1 MNMII
6 HSELFFLNYLI
17 LFKVYVGD
25 QLCGT
30 IEYHPLKYSYEV
42 LCNGGNGFVGHT
54 VKIVNDHT
62 HLTLCEV
69 KVIYSNNFK
78 LMAD

>member
-1 MNMII
+1 MII
-6 HSELFFLNYLI
+6 HAELFFLNYLI

-30 IEYHPLKYSYEV
+30 IEYQPLKYSYEV
-42 LCNGGNGFVGHT
+42 LCNGGNGFVGQT

-69 KVIYSNNFK
+69 KVI
-78 LMAD
+78 